1 MSHNDRLR
9 SLLARHSLTRCS
21 DCQTTL
27 AADNI
32 GWNPA
37 AEFGD
42 VLPIVYVACK
52 RCQKRLVTIQVSR
65 FASSRDDAIQLA
77 NETGGPD

>member
-1 MSHNDRLR
+1 MSHNAGLGP
-9 SLLARHSLTRCS
+9 LLARHSLARCPH
-21 DCQTTL
+21 CETTL
-27 AADNI
+27 TADNI

-42 VLPIVYVACK
+42 VFPIVYVACK

-77 NETGGPD
+77 NEAGGPH

>member
-1 MSHNDRLR
+1 MSHNDGLG
-9 SLLARHSLTRCS
+9 SLLARHGLTRCP
-21 DCQTTL
+21 DCQTTFT
-27 AADNI
+27 ADNI

-37 AEFGD
+37 ADFGD
-42 VLPIVYVACK
+42 VFPIVYVACK

-77 NETGGPD
+77 NETGEPH